1 LQQESAAVAVHG
13 PAATESAFTFTS
25 SGAAFEAVDIPVGLA
40 PVRALRSGRALREQL
55 LAADLVHA
63 HGLRAG
69 VLAARAR
76 RKLRSR
82 EPWSFVATWHNVPQS
97 ARPFAA
103 LQHRMEAQLAHA
115 ADVSLAVSPDLVERV
130 R

>member
-1 LQQESAAVAVHG
+1 MASANRRADLVLGTSLGGVGRHVKALAEALQQESAAVAVHG
-13 PAATESAFTFTS
+13 PAVTESTVAFTR

-82 EPWSFVATWHNVPQS
+82 KPWSFVATWHNVPQS
-97 ARPFAA
+97 AR
-103 LQHRMEAQLAHA
+103 
-115 ADVSLAVSPDLVERV
+115 
-130 R
+130 